1 MLTEFKAFG
10 YRRFSGILLMTSA
23 SEGEVVIS
31 IGGLII
37 DMISYV
43 KSLFKLPFG
52 SCIKIANIS
61 DNVITSVLIDWC
73 DVSGG

>member
-1 MLTEFKAFG
+1 
-10 YRRFSGILLMTSA
+10 MTST
-23 SEGEVVIS
+23 SEGEVIIF
-31 IGGLII
+31 IGLLMI

-52 SCIKIANIS
+52 SCIKITNVS

-73 DVSGG
+73 DVSEG